1 MNQKKN
7 DSKLFSEFPPVS
19 TEQWEEQIKKDLNGA
34 DYRKK
39 LIWRTPEGFEVK
51 PYYRSEDLKNL
62 NYLETYPGDYP
73 YPRGN
78 KPKRNVWRIRQNIF
92 IDNIKD
98 ANKKALDILMK
109 GIDSLG
115 FVFRHDYHP
124 TTTDIERLMDNI
136 YSEAVEINFIHGD
149 AHKIVAIVEE
159 LGKKYNRNLDNI
171 YGSVDYDPVG
181 HLVKYGKFC
190 RGKDKSFEHARSIIN
205 ATEHLPNF
213 DALTVHADRFKNAGS
228 TIIQELGY
236 GLAMGAEYLNRL
248 TEMGMSVD
256 EVAPK
261 IRFNFATGPI
271 YFMEMAKVRAA
282 KLLWANIVNAYGPKD
297 AGITKM
303 TIHSSNASWNKTI
316 YDPYVNMLRTTTET
330 MSSTLGGVH
339 SFTVLPFNA
348 VYEDRTEF
356 SERIARNQQL
366 LLKEESYLDKVADPA
381 AGSYYIENLTDSIA
395 EHAWNIFLQVMDE
408 GGFVEAFRKGFVQ
421 KNIKETAQKRDMN
434 LATRKE
440 TLLGTNQY
448 PNFSEQKEKELD
460 PELFEIEDETLDD
473 AEVETLKTYRGAQEF
488 ELLRYH
494 TDQYAKNNNR
504 PKVFMLTYGNLS
516 MRKARS
522 QFSSNFFACAGYEVV
537 DNNGFDSVEEGV
549 DAAIKADSDI
559 VVLCSSDEEY
569 AEIAPKAHDLLK
581 NKAIMVVAGYPK
593 DSIEGLKKKG
603 IKNFIHMKSNVL
615 EALKGYQRELG
626 IES

>member
-1 MNQKKN
+1 M
-7 DSKLFSEFPPVS
+7 
-19 TEQWEEQIKKDLNGA
+19 
-34 DYRKK
+34 
-39 LIWRTPEGFEVK
+39 
-51 PYYRSEDLKNL
+51 
-62 NYLETYPGDYP
+62 
-73 YPRGN
+73 
-78 KPKRNVWRIRQNIF
+78 
-92 IDNIKD
+92 
-98 ANKKALDILMK
+98 
-109 GIDSLG
+109 
-115 FVFRHDYHP
+115 
-124 TTTDIERLMDNI
+124 
-136 YSEAVEINFIHGD
+136 
-149 AHKIVAIVEE
+149 
-159 LGKKYNRNLDNI
+159 
-171 YGSVDYDPVG
+171 
-181 HLVKYGKFC
+181 
-190 RGKDKSFEHARSIIN
+190 
-205 ATEHLPNF
+205 PNF
-213 DALTVHADRFKNAGS
+213 DALTVHADRIKNAGS

-236 GLAMGAEYLNRL
+236 GLAMGAEYLTRL

-271 YFMEMAKVRAA
+271 YFMEIAKVRAA
-282 KLLWANIVNAYGPKD
+282 RLLWANIVNAYGPKD
-297 AGITKM
+297 ADITKM

-330 MSSTLGGVH
+330 MSSTLGGVN

-348 VYEDRTEF
+348 VYEERTEF

-395 EHAWNIFLQVMDE
+395 EHAWDIFLQVMDQ
-408 GGFVEAFRKGFVQ
+408 GGFVEAFHNGFVQ

-434 LATRKE
+434 IATRKE

-460 PELFEIEDETLDD
+460 PELFEVEDETLDD
-473 AEVETLKTYRGAQEF
+473 AEVETLKAYRGAQEF

-494 TDQYAKNNNR
+494 TDQYAKNNKR

-516 MRKARS
+516 MRRARS
-522 QFSSNFFACAGYEVV
+522 QFASNFFACAGYEVV
-537 DNNGFDSVEEGV
+537 DNNGFDSVEKGV
-549 DAAIKADSDI
+549 NAAIQADSDI
-559 VVLCSSDEEY
+559 VVLCSSDDEY

-593 DSIEGLKKKG
+593 DSIEMLQKEG
-603 IKNFIHMKSNVL
+603 IHNFIHLKSNVL
-615 EALKGYQRELG
+615 ETLKGYQRELG